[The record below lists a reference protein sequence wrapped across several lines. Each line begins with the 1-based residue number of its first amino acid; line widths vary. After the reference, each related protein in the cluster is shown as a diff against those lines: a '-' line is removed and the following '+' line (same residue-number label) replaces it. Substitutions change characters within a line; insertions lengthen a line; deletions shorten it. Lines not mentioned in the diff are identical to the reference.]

1 MPTGVSF
8 TSEIM
13 SYFVLHVVLRFS
25 SDPVP
30 EQNMSQYPKYLG
42 LGVNE
47 ATLKCTLIADP

>member
-47 ATLKCTLIADP
+47 TTH